1 MPVVYITSMAD
12 FESVVND
19 TRPVIIEFW
28 AEWCVTCRSTT
39 QLYDQ
44 LAAQNPAGQ
53 FYRLDIEEVREVPQ
67 ALGVRNVSLATRLG
81 RIMKGV
87 LTTRR
92 DQLPAFKVYVKGVQI
107 GELVGADQT
116 QLTVSRFFKD
126 DARNLTPR
134 VVI

>member
-12 FESVVND
+12 FESVVNG

-28 AEWCVTCRSTT
+28 AEWCATCRLTT

-67 ALGVRNVSLATRLG
+67 ALGVRN
-81 RIMKGV
+81 
-87 LTTRR
+87 
-92 DQLPAFKVYVKGVQI
+92 LPAFKVYVKGVEI
-107 GELVGADQT
+107 GELVGADQA
-116 QLTVSRFFKD
+116 QLVVSRFFRD
-126 DARNLTPR
+126 HAYNLTPR
-134 VVI
+134 VMI